1 MKLSK
6 EQMDYLE
13 QMTML
18 RVPEEHRD
26 KMMEDIGKIVEYI
39 ESLKFTDDD
48 DEEDAELVVEEQLRN
63 DEIQAEY
70 TKEDMIAN
78 APEQKDGSFV
88 VPKTIVEQGVKDE

>member
-18 RVPEEHRD
+18 RVPEEHRA

-39 ESLKFTDDD
+39 ETLKFEND
-48 DEEDAELVVEEQLRN
+48 DEEDEDIVVSEEQLRD
-63 DEIQAEY
+63 DEVKEEY
-70 TKEDMIAN
+70 TKEDVIAN
-78 APEQKDGSFV
+78 APEEKDGTFV
-88 VPKTIVEQGVKDE
+88 VPKTISE

>member
-39 ESLKFTDDD
+39 ESLKFEDA
-48 DEEDAELVVEEQLRN
+48 DEEEDDFVVCEEQLRN
-63 DEIQAEY
+63 DEVKTEY
-70 TKEDMIAN
+70 SKEDIIAN
-78 APEQKDGSFV
+78 APSKKDGAFV
-88 VPKTIVEQGVKDE
+88 VPKTILEQGDATK